1 MPNNHHRLLKRISV
15 DPKVMAGKPV
25 IRGTRLAVHYIL
37 ELLADG
43 ETVEDI
49 LEEYDG
55 LTREDIMAC
64 LAYASRVIDHSTF
77 MPMIG
82 A

>member
-1 MPNNHHRLLKRISV
+1 MPQNHRHLLTRIIAN
-15 DPKVMAGKPV
+15 PNIMAGKP
-25 IRGTRLAVHYIL
+25 IIKGTRLTVHFIL

-49 LEEYDG
+49 LKEYEG
-55 LTREDIMAC
+55 ITKEDIMAC
-64 LAYASRVIDHSTF
+64 LAYASKVIDHTSF
-77 MPMIG
+77 MPMIE